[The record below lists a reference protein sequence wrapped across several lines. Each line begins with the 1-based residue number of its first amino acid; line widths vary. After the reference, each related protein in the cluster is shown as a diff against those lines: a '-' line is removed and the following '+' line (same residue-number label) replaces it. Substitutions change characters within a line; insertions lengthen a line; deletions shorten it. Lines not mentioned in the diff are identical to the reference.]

1 MEHGVDWSA
10 GPRAHPGRVL
20 EAVVRA
26 VALTEEEESGPLRR
40 FEREAAVRGALEGAL
55 GYRIVARPG
64 ALAGLASVE
73 YLDPDGKA
81 RSLSP
86 CSMRELD
93 LWECLVRFGMDIVSR
108 IVDGVGSGG
117 SGARMVESAKPK
129 ESYL

>member
-26 VALTEEEESGPLRR
+26 VALTEEESGPLRR
-40 FEREAAVRGALEGAL
+40 FEREAAVRGALEGVL
-55 GYRIVARPG
+55 GYRVVVGRFAPPG
-64 ALAGLASVE
+64 FSSIEHLH
-73 YLDPDGKA
+73 PDGKV
-81 RSLSP
+81 RSVSP
-86 CSMRELD
+86 CNVREFEM
-93 LWECLVRFGMDIVSR
+93 WECLVRFGVDIVSR

-117 SGARMVESAKPK
+117 SGARMVESAQPK